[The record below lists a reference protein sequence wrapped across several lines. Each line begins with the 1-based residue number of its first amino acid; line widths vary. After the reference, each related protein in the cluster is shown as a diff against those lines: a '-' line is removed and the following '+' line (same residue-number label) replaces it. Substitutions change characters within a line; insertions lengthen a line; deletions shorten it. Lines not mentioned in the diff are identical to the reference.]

1 VIEPIPD
8 RLERTLRQTLA
19 SGERVFVQLRGAF
32 TEALVCTDTRV
43 IILKG
48 GWMTGQLFGTDTFQC
63 PYHNIAGAEVKFH
76 LLTGYFELSA
86 GGMQNTPKSF
96 WKTDNKVRAANAPN
110 CVSIGGPDQARKFR
124 QACAFIMART
134 AGGRQPYAAGN
145 DAIAALERL
154 GKLRDSGVLSEGEFR
169 AMEAR
174 LLSSKP

>member
-19 SGERVFVQLRGAF
+19 PGERVFVQLRGAF

-63 PYHNIAGAEVKFH
+63 PYANIAGAEVKFH

-110 CVSIGGPDQARKFR
+110 CVSLAGPEQANRFR

-134 AGGRQPYAAGN
+134 AGGRQPYAAAD
-145 DAIAALERL
+145 DAVATLERL
-154 GKLRDSGVLSEGEFR
+154 AKLRDRGVLSEVEFR
-169 AMEAR
+169 AMKAR
-174 LLSSKP
+174 LLAKP